1 MAWKLN
7 FSHYFLCSRREPA
20 VGWPMTWML
29 ESRRNFLINFRDC
42 FSIKLFMFVCHPQN
56 KKKSSN
62 AIPVSGPEFQSTF
75 ATCNCTLGD
84 FEAYLRCATMRQSP
98 DSANRPQEFFH
109 EISMYRYKFPFL
121 RRYWIQNY
129 IHNNSLFAPI
139 HICRTKKMLKS
150 FQLWSRFIQRFHQH
164 TQCRKSWFFL
174 SSS

>member
-98 DSANRPQEFFH
+98 DSANRPQ
-109 EISMYRYKFPFL
+109 
-121 RRYWIQNY
+121 
-129 IHNNSLFAPI
+129 
-139 HICRTKKMLKS
+139 KS
-150 FQLWSRFIQRFHQH
+150 FSTRFPCTGTNFRFYVDIGYKIIY
-164 TQCRKSWFFL
+164 TTILFL
-174 SSS
+174 LPYVFAEQKKC